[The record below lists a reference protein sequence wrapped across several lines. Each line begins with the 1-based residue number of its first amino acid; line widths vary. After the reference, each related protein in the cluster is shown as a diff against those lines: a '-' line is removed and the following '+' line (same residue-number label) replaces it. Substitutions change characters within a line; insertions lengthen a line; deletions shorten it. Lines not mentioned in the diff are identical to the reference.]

1 MKNIPIL
8 VTLLTLSA
16 CVTGTVPEAEPG
28 VTSTTELIAADL
40 TDPSVAA
47 ELGSPPF
54 SEIGWQRIVGPYTV
68 VGDTQLPDATQLTL
82 MEAAVSDLPP
92 FLGITPRNLIRTS
105 VLPNNIVPISEHAV
119 AAAAGPD
126 IYLLDPVFAIDGST
140 TRIDLTYAIMHELV
154 HVSQWYSLDPAYTN
168 AALRGE
174 FDRLDLTIGSLDVA
188 AFARATGWMEE
199 PDGSWSLDPNSRPV
213 SDYAMTGPVED
224 MAETV
229 AWAVVGRTDW
239 LDADHQTW
247 LESWIDVPL
256 TTLATG
262 MPWSPTGSSELFSA
276 SPLFDEV
283 ALRAAAAARR
293 ATHIEPTYFLLPNDI
308 DQASSFSA
316 VVTEHLTARQLTGSL
331 ELVTDDRLPR
341 YSGLFERSDGVAFWV
356 ELWDFRGTDIS
367 EIDSPVLAYVALWD

>member
-1 MKNIPIL
+1 M
-8 VTLLTLSA
+8 
-16 CVTGTVPEAEPG
+16 
-28 VTSTTELIAADL
+28 
-40 TDPSVAA
+40 
-47 ELGSPPF
+47 
-54 SEIGWQRIVGPYTV
+54 
-68 VGDTQLPDATQLTL
+68 
-82 MEAAVSDLPP
+82 
-92 FLGITPRNLIRTS
+92 
-105 VLPNNIVPISEHAV
+105 
-119 AAAAGPD
+119 
-126 IYLLDPVFAIDGST
+126 
-140 TRIDLTYAIMHELV
+140 
-154 HVSQWYSLDPAYTN
+154 
-168 AALRGE
+168 RGE
-174 FDRLDLTIGSLDVA
+174 FDQLDLTIGSLDVA

-199 PDGSWSLDPNSRPV
+199 LDGSWSLDPNSRPV

-256 TTLATG
+256 TTLAAG
-262 MPWSPTGSSELFSA
+262 MPWSPNGSSELFSA

-283 ALRAAAAARR
+283 ALTAAAAARR

-316 VVTEHLTARQLTGSL
+316 AVTEHLTARQLTGNL

-341 YSGLFERSDGVAFWV
+341 YSGLFERTDGVAFWV

-367 EIDSPVLAYVALWD
+367 EIHSPVLAYVALWD